1 METTGGVNAE
11 KIISP
16 RQPVLDVGK
25 TLREAREVMGLSV
38 HDIANR
44 IKFAPRQVE
53 ALEANDFANLPQA
66 TFLRGFVRSY
76 ARVLQ
81 LDEAALIAA
90 LPGDPTAQIVSK
102 AQVVDV
108 AFPTSLSLQRF
119 NLLWLGGALGVALLL
134 GLFIFTRG
142 GESTVKPDEVVVES
156 VSLPP
161 ADSAASAVAET
172 AVVETK
178 EQPVTEEVDKV
189 VVPRKMPE
197 KVAPQKMPEAV
208 VTNKLSEPVVPKK
221 MPETMVP
228 YKLPESVVPY
238 KLPEP
243 VVPKK
248 MPEPV
253 KAEPVVTPAPQITA
267 ASAPV
272 AVDKSD
278 IPLESLMRR
287 PLHFIFREAM
297 WAEVI
302 DARGAVLLSRNVP
315 RGSEK
320 WIGGPGRAPYDIT
333 ISNPRKVKLFY
344 RGEQI
349 DLSAYPATEMAHLKV
364 K

>member
-1 METTGGVNAE
+1 
-11 KIISP
+11 
-16 RQPVLDVGK
+16 
-25 TLREAREVMGLSV
+25 
-38 HDIANR
+38 
-44 IKFAPRQVE
+44 
-53 ALEANDFANLPQA
+53 
-66 TFLRGFVRSY
+66 
-76 ARVLQ
+76 
-81 LDEAALIAA
+81 
-90 LPGDPTAQIVSK
+90 
-102 AQVVDV
+102 
-108 AFPTSLSLQRF
+108 
-119 NLLWLGGALGVALLL
+119 
-134 GLFIFTRG
+134 
-142 GESTVKPDEVVVES
+142 
-156 VSLPP
+156 
-161 ADSAASAVAET
+161 
-172 AVVETK
+172 
-178 EQPVTEEVDKV
+178 
-189 VVPRKMPE
+189 MPE